1 MITPN
6 KLYGIP
12 YYALAVSLR
21 ANAGL
26 NQVFQLK
33 VITSVIT

>member
-12 YYALAVSLR
+12 YYALAVSHR

-33 VITSVIT
+33 AITSVIT